1 MGENSKQSVYSTCNV
16 SGMQNHLF
24 TLCRASLKAELP
36 ETHLDLH
43 LVIWKRGGD
52 NIGVWQA
59 VRSQESSSKVCVST
73 GTKHCDHQCERQTDR
88 QKWSR

>member
-16 SGMQNHLF
+16 SGMQNHLL